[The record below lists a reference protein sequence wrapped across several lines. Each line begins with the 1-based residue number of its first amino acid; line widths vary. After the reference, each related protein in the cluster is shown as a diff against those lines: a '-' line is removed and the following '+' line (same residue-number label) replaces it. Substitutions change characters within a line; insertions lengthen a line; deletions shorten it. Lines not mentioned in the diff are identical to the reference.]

1 MFSEEVLIFMKGFN
15 LKLTAAIVTSLF
27 ASSLHAQEVA
37 QLETVEAVNERIY
50 DAIATEKTRD
60 YSSFASTV
68 GTKRP
73 AALREI
79 PQSITVITN
88 QQVQDRSVN
97 TLDQLAAQVP
107 GLRVLANDDGRSS
120 VYARGYEYSEYNI
133 DGLPAQMAS
142 IMGTLPNLI
151 AFDRV
156 EIMRGPSGLFDS
168 SGEMGGIINFV
179 RKRPT
184 KTLSGS
190 IGAGYG
196 TAKRYDVDADISGPL
211 NASGSLRGRLI
222 AQTNGV
228 SYKPAEKNNRNS
240 TLYAALDWD
249 VTPSTTFGLGYL
261 YQRRDLAPDNGYPTY
276 ADGALLPLPQH
287 DYVGA
292 DWNKFHS
299 ESHDFFADLKHYF
312 DNGGHAKIGMRYSDR
327 KADFNYI
334 FAGSALNAKNQT
346 TASGSA
352 RDLTQKSFA
361 IDASY
366 SQPFN
371 IGKTQNDFVVGAD
384 YNQFETEDASGRYS
398 TAAKTKVGKNGEKII
413 VQPAQYFS
421 LFSLRSYPYQDILGN
436 ATPSKSKQSEAGVYG
451 KLVFRPIDSLS
462 VIVGGRV
469 GHYDIKNYDVS
480 IGAKPLGDKSRTGTT
495 LTGYGG
501 LVFDFLPNQSLYASY
516 SMLHIPQSDIDIN
529 GNMIKPRKGT
539 QIEGGYKGSFNN
551 DALNVR
557 LSVYQLKDQNAA
569 AKSAIDTNYAV
580 ALGKR
585 KIRGFEAEV
594 SGNITDKWRI
604 HAGYSYIDTKVE
616 VAGSGNTDAIFN
628 LMPRHSGNI
637 WTTYDVTEKFTV
649 GAGMNA
655 MSKMHFVAAGGKV
668 ITGPGYATYDLMA
681 AYAFTPKFKVQ
692 VNVNNV
698 FNRHY
703 YARVGQLHTFNIPGK
718 ERNIYV
724 SARYSF

>member
-1 MFSEEVLIFMKGFN
+1 MRKFD
-15 LKLTAAIVTSLF
+15 LKLTTAIVFSLF
-27 ASSLHAQEVA
+27 ASSAFAQDNAEKTSSVTT
-37 QLETVEAVNERIY
+37 LETVEAVNERIY
-50 DAIATEKTRD
+50 DAITTEKTRD

-79 PQSITVITN
+79 PQSITVITH
-88 QQVQDRSVN
+88 QQMVDRNVN
-97 TLDQLAAQVP
+97 TLDQLASQVP

-133 DGLPAQMAS
+133 DGLPAEMTS

-184 KTLSGS
+184 KEFSGS

-196 TAKRYDVDADISGPL
+196 TSKRYNIDGDISGSL
-211 NASGSLRGRLI
+211 NASGTLRGRLI
-222 AQTNGV
+222 AQTTGA
-228 SYKPAEKNNRNS
+228 SYKPAEKNNRNE

-249 VTPSTTFGLGYL
+249 VTPSTTLGLGYL

-276 ADGALLPLPQH
+276 ADGTLLPLPQH

-292 DWNKFHS
+292 DWNRFHS

-327 KADFNYI
+327 KSDSNYI
-334 FAGSALNAKNQT
+334 FAGSALKAKNQVSVT
-346 TASGSA
+346 GNGI
-352 RDLTQKSFA
+352 DLSQKSFA

-366 SQPFN
+366 SQPFS
-371 IGKTQNDFVVGAD
+371 IGKTRNDFVVGMD
-384 YNQFETEDASGRYS
+384 YNQFKKEMARGTFPKDSHS
-398 TAAKTKVGKNGEKII
+398 
-413 VQPAQYFS
+413 FS
-421 LFSLRSYPYQDILGN
+421 LSSLASYPYRDILGD
-436 ATPSKSKQSEAGVYG
+436 AKPSKSKQEEYGVYG
-451 KLVFRPIDSLS
+451 KLVFRPVDALSL
-462 VIVGGRV
+462 IVGGRV
-469 GHYDIKNYDVS
+469 GHYDIRNYDVTV
-480 IGAKPLGDKSRTGTT
+480 GKGPKARKVGDKYRTGTT
-495 LTGYGG
+495 FTGYGG
-501 LVFDFLPNQSLYASY
+501 IVFDFLPNQSLYASY
-516 SMLHIPQSDIDIN
+516 SMLHIPQSDIGLN
-529 GNMIKPRKGT
+529 GEMIKPRKGT

-557 LSVYQLKDQNAA
+557 LSVYQLKDENAA
-569 AKSAIDTNYAV
+569 APSAINSIYSV

-604 HAGYSYIDTKVE
+604 HAGYSYIDTDVE
-616 VAGSGNTDAIFN
+616 VAASDGTEGVFN
-628 LMPRHSGNI
+628 LMPRHSGNL

-655 MSKMHFVAAGGKV
+655 MSKMHFVSSGGKV

-681 AYAFTPKFKVQ
+681 SYAFTPKFKVQ

-718 ERNIYV
+718 ERNIFV